1 MIQSILDNYF
11 ITSIIVF
18 TSQVAF
24 IYLRTLNVIY
34 TAERRITPTI
44 VTGMG
49 IGLLTLV
56 SFSIGIQSILSGQ
69 ILPVILFLLGGA
81 LGTYWGIKQS
91 IKNEN
96 KKEDGR
102 RD

>member
-1 MIQSILDNYF
+1 MKETIQSILDNYYL
-11 ITSIIVF
+11 TSLIVF
-18 TSQVAF
+18 TSQIAF

-34 TAERRITPTI
+34 TAERKIVPAIT
-44 VTGMG
+44 TGMG

-69 ILPVILFLLGGA
+69 VLPVILFLLGGA
-81 LGTYWGIKQS
+81 LGTYWGIKQN

-96 KKEDGR
+96 KN
-102 RD
+102 